1 VGTGPLLG
9 RLRRMAGE
17 GVTFHG
23 WIDRERL
30 RDLYRRSA
38 ALIVPNIE
46 DFGMAAVESLACGT
60 PVIGLAAS
68 GTADVVRPGR
78 EGELAEGPTVDSLA
92 AAARSVLERSWDRGE
107 LRKRSATF
115 SREQFR
121 LRFLNLLD
129 RIGFQVS

>member
-1 VGTGPLLG
+1 
-9 RLRRMAGE
+9 MAGDR
-17 GVTFHG
+17 VTFHG
-23 WIDRERL
+23 WIGREKL
-30 RDLYRRSA
+30 RELYRRSA

-46 DFGMAAVESLACGT
+46 DFGMAAVEALACGT

-78 EGELAEGPTVDSLA
+78 EGALAEGPDVESLT
-92 AAARSVLERSWDRGE
+92 AAARAVLDREWDRE
-107 LRKRSATF
+107 ALRKRSATF

-129 RIGFQVS
+129 RIGFQVR